1 MPVARDAMP
10 ATHTL
15 TPFARFSFIQVAEY
29 IKNRDG
35 LKDTPNPDHIFLTG
49 THPLPSPLL

>member
-1 MPVARDAMP
+1 MP